1 MTRRVLLVAHT
12 GKASAVMHAR
22 RSAEHLM
29 AAGFVVDVGSAEA
42 AELAIDSVQAVTA
55 AVLGTE
61 IVLAFGGDGTV
72 LRAAELARPAGVP
85 LLGVNFGRMGFLTTA
100 EVEDIAE
107 VLDRVVRREYH
118 AAQRLTLDVR
128 VQRQNEMPTQP
139 SSQWAL
145 NEVSLEHTTHSRMLE
160 VLLRVDDQPVSR
172 WGCDGVICAT
182 PTGSTAYAFSAGGPV
197 IWPDTQTLLVVPNAA
212 HALFSRPLVVS
223 PDSTISLAVA
233 GDALLVCDGRRSLSV
248 YAGDVVHVK
257 RGELPLLLAGLSRA
271 DFARRVVAKFQLPV
285 TGWRRDAP
293 LDPVEPTTSGSD
305 YKNVTTTKTSGG
317 G

>member
-1 MTRRVLLVAHT
+1 MIRRVLLVAHT

-22 RSAEHLM
+22 RSAEHLI
-29 AAGFVVDVGSAEA
+29 AAGFAVDVGSAEA

-55 AVLGTE
+55 AVPGTE

-118 AAQRLTLDVR
+118 AAQRLTLDVWVR
-128 VQRQNEMPTQP
+128 RHNELPTEP

-145 NEVSLEHTTHSRMLE
+145 NEVSLEHTAHSRMLE

-285 TGWRRDAP
+285 TGWRRDCPPGVAGAAGEGGEVSSRT
-293 LDPVEPTTSGSD
+293 DGVD
-305 YKNVTTTKTSGG
+305 KGG